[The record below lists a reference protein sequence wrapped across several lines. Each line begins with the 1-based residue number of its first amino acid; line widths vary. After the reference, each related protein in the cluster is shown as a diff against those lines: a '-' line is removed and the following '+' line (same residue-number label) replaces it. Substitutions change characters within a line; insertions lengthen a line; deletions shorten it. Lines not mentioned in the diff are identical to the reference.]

1 MSRAGEMGEEYRVIR
16 ELKLTFRVRSSE
28 NFGPRTVSPLARLS
42 CWTFCS
48 CKKDRGP
55 RALGEST

>member
-1 MSRAGEMGEEYRVIR
+1 MSMAGEMGEEYRVIR
-16 ELKLTFRVRSSE
+16 ELKFDVQKASNL
-28 NFGPRTVSPLARLS
+28 GPRTVARLARLS

-48 CKKDRGP
+48 CERSRGQ